1 MGILEKK
8 GVSRNMRTPQE
19 AEALEKEDNVRNE
32 EVSINLIRSLSKLI
46 HGVPFLPAK
55 LQDTWLDRLWEKI
68 EGHSRRTQR
77 IFVKAV

>member
-1 MGILEKK
+1 
-8 GVSRNMRTPQE
+8 MRTPQE

-46 HGVPFLPAK
+46 HGVPFLPVK

-68 EGHSRRTQR
+68 EEYSRSNQR
-77 IFVKAV
+77 SFVKAVKNKTS